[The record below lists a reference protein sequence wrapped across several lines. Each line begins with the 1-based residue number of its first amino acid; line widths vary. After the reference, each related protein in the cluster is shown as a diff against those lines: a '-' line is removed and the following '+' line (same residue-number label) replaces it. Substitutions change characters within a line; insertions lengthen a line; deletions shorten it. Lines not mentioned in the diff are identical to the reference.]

1 MLNFGPFKKYTPDIP
16 AINESS
22 TDEEK
27 EQAAKI
33 QSLTDM
39 NIIFVRCKS
48 GQDWYES
55 QALFS
60 PDTMKIVYDEAGRI
74 VSFDMDVSKLW
85 PINCWVAEVDA
96 SDIPEGMDRLGGWA
110 YRNGK
115 VRAYEHTAAEL
126 QEMAERTRSS
136 LLTKAR
142 AYTSDWQAELALGLL
157 PDTDKAQL
165 VEWMAY
171 IRQLKETDIG
181 SVPESAWPAPPA
193 AL

>member
-1 MLNFGPFKKYTPDIP
+1 M
-16 AINESS
+16 
-22 TDEEK
+22 
-27 EQAAKI
+27 AAKLK
-33 QSLTDM
+33 SLTEM

-55 QALFS
+55 QPRFS

-96 SDIPEGMDRLGGWA
+96 SDIPDGMDRSGGWI
-110 YRNGK
+110 YHNGK
-115 VRAYEHTAAEL
+115 IQAYEHTAAEL
-126 QEMAERTRSS
+126 QEMAERTRNS
-136 LLTKAR
+136 LLAKAR
-142 AYTSDWQAELALGLL
+142 AYISDWQAELALGML
-157 PDTDKAQL
+157 PDTDKKQL
-165 VEWMAY
+165 VEWMNY

-193 AL
+193 VF

>member
-1 MLNFGPFKKYTPDIP
+1 MLNFGSFKKYTPNVP
-16 AINESS
+16 VVTESS

-27 EQAAKI
+27 VEAARL
-33 QSLTDM
+33 QSLNDM

-55 QALFS
+55 QKLYS
-60 PDTMKIVYDEAGRI
+60 PDTMKIVYDEAGRV
-74 VSFDMDVSKLW
+74 VSFDTDASKLW
-85 PINCWVAEVDA
+85 PINCWVAEVAA
-96 SDIPEGMDRLGGWA
+96 SDIPDGMDRLGGWV

-115 VRAYEHTAAEL
+115 VVAYKHSAAEL

-136 LLTKAR
+136 LLAKAR
-142 AYTSDWQAELALGLL
+142 AFISDWQAELALGIL
-157 PDTDKAQL
+157 PDNDKAQL

-181 SVPESAWPAPPA
+181 NVPESAWPAPPA